1 MVYIYNNIIDLL
13 NFMMTIKQ
21 HEDRCELNNNNY
33 ANYCHVSNKIKNKL
47 HFGTVVIIIL
57 VSIITMVISNTIIM
71 LPVVSL
77 AQVNSI
83 PINPFETRGVPPQ
96 IVMEYEGKEY
106 PGKLVRYITNISTSN
121 STGGSSQSLGGG
133 TLTSASPD
141 NITSPLPAQIIPLK
155 KNSSIN
161 FIIKGNNN
169 NTPTKAQP
177 NTMSVTAYN
186 IKGMPVKLLN
196 TTQQVGAKNI
206 VVVNLDKGQYILLSV
221 ATWLPQK
228 GSDNNN
234 NKNTNTIIGFVSY
247 SYRINV
253 VS

>member
-1 MVYIYNNIIDLL
+1 
-13 NFMMTIKQ
+13 
-21 HEDRCELNNNNY
+21 LNNNNC

-71 LPVVSL
+71 LPIVSL
-77 AQVNSI
+77 AQVSSI
-83 PINPFETRGVPPQ
+83 PVNPFETRGVPSQ

-133 TLTSASPD
+133 GGGGGTLTSTSPD
-141 NITSPLPAQIIPLK
+141 NITSPLPNQIIPLK
-155 KNSSIN
+155 KNSSVN
-161 FIIKGNNN
+161 FIIKGNN

-186 IKGMPVKLLN
+186 IKGMAVKLLN
-196 TTQQVGAKNI
+196 TTQQVGAKNM

-228 GSDNNN
+228 GGNNN
-234 NKNTNTIIGFVSY
+234 NDNNENTIIGFVSY